1 MADMIRV
8 LLSLETSIH
17 ISNKP
22 YRRER
27 PLDDHDDHSYRM
39 PADHRHWRSASS
51 LMMTNRVPDI
61 AGQK

>member
-8 LLSLETSIH
+8 LLSLEINTH
-17 ISNKP
+17 FSNKP
-22 YRRER
+22 YHREG
-27 PLDDHDDHSYRM
+27 PLDDHDDHRHRM

-61 AGQK
+61 AGQT